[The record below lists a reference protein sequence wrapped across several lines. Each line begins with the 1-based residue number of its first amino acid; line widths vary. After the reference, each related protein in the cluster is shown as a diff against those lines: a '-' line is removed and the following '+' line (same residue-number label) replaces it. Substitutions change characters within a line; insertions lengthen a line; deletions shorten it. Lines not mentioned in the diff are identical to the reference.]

1 MRYNLSAMRKLK
13 VYLET
18 SVISAAIDDR
28 DPEKK
33 EYTLRLIEEIKAGDY
48 ETFISRIA
56 LVEIE
61 KSDTQTREK
70 LLRMVKS
77 IDPEELEIDK
87 EVETLAA
94 KYVAEGIIPEKYE
107 NDAVHIA
114 VASVND
120 LDVII
125 SWNFEHIVK
134 LKTKREVMGINVL
147 MGYKEIDIYSP
158 LEVVKNV

>member
-1 MRYNLSAMRKLK
+1 MRYNIGTMKKLK
-13 VYLET
+13 LYLET

-28 DPEKK
+28 EPEKK
-33 EYTLRLIEEIKAGDY
+33 KYTLRFIEEIKAGDY
-48 ETFISRIA
+48 EIFISRIT

-61 KSDTQTREK
+61 DSDMRTRGK
-70 LLRMVKS
+70 LLDVVKG
-77 IDPEELEIDK
+77 IDPEELGIDK

-94 KYVAEGIIPEKYE
+94 RYISEGIIPLKYE

-114 VASVND
+114 VASVNE
-120 LDVII
+120 LDAII

-134 LKTKREVMGINVL
+134 LKTKREVVGINVL
-147 MGYKEIDIYSP
+147 TGYKEIDIYSP